1 MRNRSTVFLVVL
13 AIATAACGGGSSP
26 APIEP
31 GPDIRN
37 EIRTVS
43 SEPSTLDPHRVTDM
57 GSHSFTSKLYANLVK
72 LDLVLYDANG
82 NQVAYGLSEITANQD
97 FIKMIQHEEGHLEVI
112 VVADLAESVPDPV
125 VNSDGT
131 VSYTFRVREDAKFY
145 NGDPITAWDV
155 AYSIERAADPKTRST
170 TAEPYLGDILG
181 VWEMNI
187 GKSIVNRVSPN
198 QDEVWVDLPGLE
210 VLDDRTIRITIDG
223 PKEYFLQK
231 LTYPTAAVVSKFQVE
246 SAADWTQKPNSSGPY
261 FIAHKD
267 VSRIVLEANP
277 NYHGDQPR
285 VSRITYFL
293 AGGDVFLRFQNGE
306 LDFAG
311 VGIVDLDLLA
321 EVRNPN
327 SQLSQYYFAI
337 NEFSTSYV
345 GFNNQMAP
353 FDDPLVRRAFAHAI
367 DKELLVELM
376 EGLVNVANG
385 ILPTG
390 FHAYDFNFEG
400 LEFNPQKA
408 RELLAQSR
416 YAGNMPRIKF
426 TIPGT
431 GSAPSIIIT
440 NIVDQW
446 RQNLGV
452 DIEIEQMDF
461 STFMEQINRGTFQM
475 FSSGWVAD
483 YYDAE
488 DFLDI
493 KFHSSR
499 AGANN
504 ETRYSNPEVDTLL
517 EEARTEPDSAKRV
530 ELYRKAERII
540 AQDVAWLP
548 FFHGKTSVVYNSQLC
563 GYFPAPMGISTVQY
577 IYFCDK

>member
-1 MRNRSTVFLVVL
+1 MILLVVL
-13 AIATAACGGGSSP
+13 AIVAAACGGGGSSSTP
-26 APIEP
+26 TDP
-31 GPDIRN
+31 GSSTRN
-37 EIRTVS
+37 EIRTVA
-43 SEPSTLDPHRVTDM
+43 SEPSTLDPHRVTDI
-57 GSHSFTSKLYANLVK
+57 GSHAFTGKLYSNLVK
-72 LDLVLYDANG
+72 LELVLYDAND
-82 NQVAYGLSEITANQD
+82 NQLAYGLSEITANQD
-97 FIKMIQHEEGHLEVI
+97 FVRMIQRGEGRLEVI

-125 VNSDGT
+125 TNSDGT
-131 VSYTFRVREDAKFY
+131 VSYTFTIRENAKFF
-145 NGDPITAWDV
+145 NGDPITAWDI
-155 AYSIERAADPKTRST
+155 AYSIERAADPATRST

-187 GKSIVNRVSPN
+187 GKSIINRVSPN

-231 LTYPTAAVVSKFQVE
+231 LTYPTASVVSKFQVE
-246 SAADWTQKPNSSGPY
+246 SAANSFEKPNSTGPY

-277 NYHGDQPR
+277 NYHGDPPR
-285 VSRITYFL
+285 ISRITYFL
-293 AGGDVFLRFQNGE
+293 AGGDVFLRFKNGE

-311 VGIVDLDLLA
+311 VGIADLDLLA
-321 EVRNPN
+321 EVRDPN
-327 SQLSQYYFAI
+327 SRLNQYYFAI
-337 NEFSTSYV
+337 NEFSTSYI
-345 GFNNQMAP
+345 GFNNQAAP

-376 EGLVNVANG
+376 EGLVNLAKG
-385 ILPTG
+385 ILPPG

-400 LEFNPQKA
+400 LEFNPEKA
-408 RELLAQSR
+408 RELLAQSQ

-440 NIVDQW
+440 NMVDQW
-446 RQNLGV
+446 KRNLGV
-452 DIEIEQMDF
+452 EIEIEQMDF

-504 ETRYSNPEVDTLL
+504 ETRYSNPEVDALL
-517 EEARTEPDSAKRV
+517 EEARTESDVARRI
-530 ELYRKAERII
+530 ELYREAERII
-540 AQDVAWLP
+540 VRDAAWLS
-548 FFHGKTSVVYNSQLC
+548 FFHGRTSVVYNSQLC

-577 IYFCDK
+577 IYFCDR